1 MSDTVKSYPK
11 MAKVLGEQ
19 HGNRSIIND
28 RYSGHA
34 MVSVDQNGTE
44 IRTWETWERPN
55 VPQTTDVGVRFYRV
69 KSSDA
74 LRPDIIAQRTLGN
87 AKLWWWILYSN
98 KLFDPSQLKA
108 GITLIIAQPPYT
120 VSQNMRW

>member
-1 MSDTVKSYPK
+1 MNSYPK

-28 RYSGHA
+28 RYSGHS
-34 MVSVDQNGTE
+34 MVAVDHNGTE

-55 VPQTTDVGVRFYRV
+55 IPETTDRGVKFYRV

-74 LRPDIIAQRTLGN
+74 FRPDIVAQKALGN
-87 AKLWWWILYSN
+87 SKLWWWILYSN
-98 KLFDPSQLKA
+98 KLFDPSQLKT
-108 GITLIIAQPPYT
+108 GLTLVIAQPPYT